1 MPKLSIDLEKKKE
14 TRELKPL
21 YTMASGHSH
30 VIVRALEIHLKAVP
44 WKIEIQF
51 CVVADLPGVV

>member
-1 MPKLSIDLEKKKE
+1 
-14 TRELKPL
+14 
-21 YTMASGHSH
+21 MANGHSH

-51 CVVADLPGVV
+51 CVVADLLGVV